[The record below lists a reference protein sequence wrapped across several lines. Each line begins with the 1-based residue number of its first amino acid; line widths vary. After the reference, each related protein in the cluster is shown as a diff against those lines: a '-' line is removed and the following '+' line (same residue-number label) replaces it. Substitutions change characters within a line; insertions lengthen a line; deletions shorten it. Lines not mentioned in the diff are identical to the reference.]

1 MSYLT
6 NRFRYRPYISEYS
19 LECVHQ
25 GKVRD
30 TFALP
35 QHSDLLLVVTT
46 DRISTHN
53 IVHQSTIWG
62 KGFALTQMLIFWM
75 TQGLESIPNHLVAWG
90 NQIYNYLPSGRY
102 PVDLRERAIV
112 VRKLNMLPIEFIFRR
127 RMAGSLWKDFYSKKI
142 PNPYGL
148 NLPTGL
154 KLMSP
159 FEETIFTPTDKSETD
174 EPLNAEETMCHYEQA
189 YQIALQ
195 AYETGREFALTH
207 DIEIVD
213 GKFEVGSDANGNLMI
228 ADECLTPD
236 SCRFVERGK
245 ISIGEDPE
253 WMDKQYVREM
263 AEQAWGMQTR
273 SPLLIRPEIMKETSA
288 RYEKIAHRLTN
299 QSTNDFS
306 RNLYSNSSHSY

>member
-1 MSYLT
+1 MSHLT
-6 NRFRYRPYISEYS
+6 KQFHHRPYISERS

-35 QHSDLLLVVTT
+35 QHPNLLIVVTT

-53 IVHQSTIWG
+53 IVHKSTICE
-62 KGFALTQMLIFWM
+62 KGYSLNQIVVFWM
-75 TQGLESIPNHLVAWG
+75 TQGLKDIPNHLVAFG
-90 NQIYNYLPSGRY
+90 NRIYNYFPSGRY
-102 PVDLRERAIV
+102 PVDLRDRAIV
-112 VRKLNMLPIEFIFRR
+112 VRKLDMLPVEFIFRS
-127 RMAGSLWKDFYSKKI
+127 RMAGSLWKNFYSKRI

-148 NLPTGL
+148 DLQENL

-174 EPLNAEETMCHYEQA
+174 EPLNAEETLSRYGPA
-189 YQIALQ
+189 YRLALQ
-195 AYETGREFALTH
+195 AYETGRALALRCG
-207 DIEIVD
+207 IEIID
-213 GKFEVGSDANGNLMI
+213 GKFEIGSDADGNLML

-236 SCRFVERGK
+236 SCRFVEKGK

-263 AEQAWGMQTR
+263 AEHIWGNQEKT
-273 SPLLIRPEIMKETSA
+273 PLLIRPEIIQETSA
-288 RYEKIAHRLTN
+288 RYRKITHMLTG
-299 QSTNDFS
+299 QSIDDFS
-306 RNLYSNSSHSY
+306 RSLSAPA